1 MLNHLK
7 IILLFTKLY
16 LSIDFFDEENPI
28 HYNYEI
34 IIIIIQIVLKN
45 SLDPDPH

>member
-1 MLNHLK
+1 M
-7 IILLFTKLY
+7 
-16 LSIDFFDEENPI
+16 DFFDEENPI

-34 IIIIIQIVLKN
+34 IFIIIQIVLKN